1 MQRRNTIIEKI
12 KAVSQL
18 VRLPN
23 ILIIILTQFLLRY
36 NILSPFLF
44 QGKNNDLSNILDFS
58 ILVLV
63 TVLITIGGYVIND
76 YFDVK
81 IDKINKPDKQVVN
94 KIISQRG
101 AIKLHL
107 ILNGIAIILG
117 FYLALRVRSVS
128 FGLIFPLIVG
138 LLWFYS
144 AKYKS
149 LLVWGNLIVSI
160 LSAFVVLIVWL
171 FEFFTLSTDP
181 DKFSSVV
188 GDFPWVTRLFL
199 VYALFSFLLTLFRE
213 IIKDVEDW
221 KGDETY
227 GCRTLP
233 LVIGLQR
240 TKWIISILIIIT
252 MIFLGRWQLIFYR
265 LEWNMIFWYFLVAVQ
280 IPTLYLLIK
289 LFLAKEK
296 SDFHLLSNLC
306 KIIML
311 AGVLSMQVLSISN
324 N

>member
-1 MQRRNTIIEKI
+1 MPEIGYMGKL
-12 KAVSQL
+12 KSVFQL
-18 VRLPN
+18 IRLPN
-23 ILIIILTQFLLRY
+23 ILLIILTQFLLRY
-36 NILSPFLF
+36 TILSPFLF
-44 QGKNNDLSNILDFS
+44 HGKNSELSNILDFS

-63 TVLITIGGYVIND
+63 TILITIGGYVIND
-76 YFDVK
+76 YFDIK

-107 ILNGIAIILG
+107 ILNSIAIILG
-117 FYLALRVRSVS
+117 FYLSVRIRALS
-128 FGLIFPLIVG
+128 FGLIFPFIVG

-144 AKYKS
+144 AKYKN
-149 LLVWGNLIVSI
+149 LLIWGNLIVAI

-171 FEFFTLSTDP
+171 FEFFNLQLDP
-181 DKFSSVV
+181 DKFSNVV

-233 LVIGLQR
+233 LVIGLPR
-240 TKWIISILIIIT
+240 TKWIISGLILIT
-252 MIFLGRWQLIFYR
+252 MIFLGRWQIIFYR
-265 LEWNMIFWYFLVAVQ
+265 LEWNMAFWYFLVAVQ
-280 IPTLYLLIK
+280 VPTIYLLIK
-289 LFLAKEK
+289 LFAAKEK
-296 SDFHLLSNLC
+296 SDFHLLSILC

-311 AGVLSMQVLSISN
+311 AGILSMQILYISK
-324 N
+324 